1 MSFCRLIMMMV
12 TLAMASSVHA
22 AEQPAVPK
30 LATQVCAACHGA
42 DGNSAVAMYP
52 KIAGQFKPYTAKQL
66 TEFKS
71 GVRKSPVMTPSLR
84 L

>member
-1 MSFCRLIMMMV
+1 
-12 TLAMASSVHA
+12 MASSVHG

-30 LATQVCAACHGA
+30 LATQICAACHGA

-71 GVRKSPVMTPSLR
+71 GVR
-84 L
+84 